1 MNTLM
6 RMGVVT
12 VASMGMVTVMMTS
25 PCGAFV
31 C

>member
-1 MNTLM
+1 VMNTLM
-6 RMGVVT
+6 RMSGGMVM
-12 VASMGMVTVMMTS
+12 AMGMVLMTS